1 MKLAVDEISQS
12 RSTRGFSVDN
22 ESNGRWERKLKRKGE
37 KKRRWGEKAIVEWN
51 NRSLADLYRAKLK
64 ILFRLR
70 SFTARR
76 TGFDEGH
83 LNRST
88 NIDSIRSM
96 DARLRTQTNEWLL
109 GIYQV
114 ERVSPE
120 WNVSFVKRG
129 QYCSESQW
137 LGRSPFF
144 SQLLRFKQMESE
156 IRPTGNSV
164 GLLPS
169 VAVILRKRR

>member
-1 MKLAVDEISQS
+1 M
-12 RSTRGFSVDN
+12 
-22 ESNGRWERKLKRKGE
+22 
-37 KKRRWGEKAIVEWN
+37 GEKAIVEWN

-96 DARLRTQTNEWLL
+96 DARLHTQTNEWLL

-137 LGRSPFF
+137 LGRSLFF
-144 SQLLRFKQMESE
+144 SQLLRFNQWNLKYDRGETLLAFSLLSPLFFE
-156 IRPTGNSV
+156 NVDKVV
-164 GLLPS
+164 GS
-169 VAVILRKRR
+169 GY

>member
-1 MKLAVDEISQS
+1 M
-12 RSTRGFSVDN
+12 
-22 ESNGRWERKLKRKGE
+22 
-37 KKRRWGEKAIVEWN
+37 GEKAIVEWN

-70 SFTARR
+70 SFAARP

-96 DARLRTQTNEWLL
+96 DARLHTQANERLL

-129 QYCSESQW
+129 QYRSESQW

-144 SQLLRFKQMESE
+144 SQFLRFKQWNLKYDRRETLLAFSLLSPLFFE
-156 IRPTGNSV
+156 NVDKVV
-164 GLLPS
+164 GS
-169 VAVILRKRR
+169 GY